1 MTPKGVERLGMESMA
16 SVCGISEFGLRGSHN
31 RCCAMIARFATNP
44 RQEILEYIKRDIL
57 NTSLRNTD
65 NHGRNTAFLKE
76 PSGTVALSPLFDFA
90 PMFLDPEGIARA
102 SRWDAEGEKV
112 IGLPDWGCVAEDLE
126 QEIGFSSTELRQWL
140 ADQAPAVERLPQ
152 RMKECGAEE
161 ELIERL
167 AERIEAVAR
176 MLQETRP

>member
-1 MTPKGVERLGMESMA
+1 
-16 SVCGISEFGLRGSHN
+16 
-31 RCCAMIARFATNP
+31 MIARFATNP